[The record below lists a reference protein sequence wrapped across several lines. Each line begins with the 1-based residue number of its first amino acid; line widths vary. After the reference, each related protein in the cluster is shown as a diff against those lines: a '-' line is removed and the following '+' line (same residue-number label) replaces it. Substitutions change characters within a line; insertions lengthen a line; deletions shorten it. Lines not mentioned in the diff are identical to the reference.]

1 MPFAALKQEYAQ
13 CKRCPALCQS
23 RSQVVFGSGNPQAEI
38 LFIGEAP
45 GASEDSK
52 GIPFC
57 GMSGK
62 ILGELLATIN
72 LSREDIFIT
81 NTILCR
87 PENNRNPAKEEV
99 ENCRQRLDQLIE
111 LMKPTVIV
119 TIGNFAT
126 ERILGKTGI
135 KSLRGKTFPFV
146 IANHQVTVV
155 PVIHPANY
163 LYSGRNPQLFEEMKQ
178 DFQVIKEVIEQ
189 QNQQTKLRRQQKVLG
204 EF

>member
-1 MPFAALKQEYAQ
+1 MVNMSSLEALKSEYIHCQ
-13 CKRCPALCQS
+13 RCPALAKN
-23 RSQVVFGSGNPQAEI
+23 RTQVVFGTGNPQAQL

-45 GASEDSK
+45 GASEDQR

-62 ILGELLATIN
+62 ILDQLLASVD
-72 LSREDIFIT
+72 LKREEVFIS

-87 PENNRNPAKEEV
+87 PEDNRNPAQEEV
-99 ENCRQRLDQLIE
+99 QNCSDRLDQLIKII
-111 LMKPTVIV
+111 KPKVIV

-126 ERILGKTGI
+126 HRILGKTGVTA
-135 KSLRGKTFPFV
+135 LHGQAFTTVF
-146 IANHQVTVV
+146 HGQEVTVV

-163 LYSGRNPQLFEEMKQ
+163 LYSGRNPELFEQMKQ
-178 DFQVIKEVIEQ
+178 DFQVVKTVLQEKKQ
-189 QNQQTKLRRQQKVLG
+189 QRSIR

>member
-1 MPFAALKQEYAQ
+1 MQQLEELRQVYSGCTLCTEL
-13 CKRCPALCQS
+13 CKS
-23 RSQVVFGSGNPQAEI
+23 RTQVVFGSGNLNSKI

-45 GASEDSK
+45 GASEDAQ

-62 ILGELLATIN
+62 VLGELLSTIG

-81 NTILCR
+81 NTILCH
-87 PENNRNPAKEEV
+87 PKDNRNPDKAEV
-99 ENCRQRLDQLIE
+99 ENCRDRLDKLIG
-111 LMKPTVIV
+111 LMKPEVIV

-135 KSLRGKTFPFV
+135 KSLRGKIFSAT
-146 IANHQVTVV
+146 INNRTIKVV

-163 LYSGRNPQLFEEMKQ
+163 LYNGRNPELFEQMKK
-178 DFQVIKEVIEQ
+178 DFQAIAGIIQEKKG
-189 QNQQTKLRRQQKVLG
+189 QNKMGQRSLG
-204 EF
+204 DF